1 MIVYWLQ
8 QWCYSTTLSPLCLP
22 PPPLTLFLPF
32 MLFPLLSLL
41 LSFLLPTS
49 LPSFSLSYPHLFL
62 SSLSPTPLPFPP
74 LFLSPSFPHPSL
86 LTFPDVSSGG
96 MVTVEKV
103 VVAVFGNV
111 HSPSPVLQNL
121 LNLIGHIKGS
131 NRLYGCHMKGSS
143 HRAVKKCWYVLKLWV
158 YMYVQVVDCCKGSLQ
173 MLQKVVWSILYI
185 EKKVRYKLAL
195 LTSNSAQDAHYAI
208 WLKLLNMSDIPQE
221 ISLKTP
227 DPVGT
232 GGCPKDGKSR
242 KSLVNQ

>member
-1 MIVYWLQ
+1 MQLLTQSTPPPPPNSSPLSQDNSPSIKKQEYGPDLFLQRLETWRLSPQPQTLFVHHIGSCGYMIVYWLQ

-86 LTFPDVSSGG
+86 FTFPDVPPGG
-96 MVTVEKV
+96 MVTVEEV
-103 VVAVFGNV
+103 VIAVFGNV

-121 LNLIGHIKGS
+121 LNLIGHMKGS

-143 HRAVKKCWYVLKLWV
+143 HRAVKKCWYVLKL
-158 YMYVQVVDCCKGSLQ
+158 
-173 MLQKVVWSILYI
+173 
-185 EKKVRYKLAL
+185 
-195 LTSNSAQDAHYAI
+195 
-208 WLKLLNMSDIPQE
+208 
-221 ISLKTP
+221 
-227 DPVGT
+227 
-232 GGCPKDGKSR
+232 
-242 KSLVNQ
+242 